1 MPIKRDNHGLTNKQA
16 RFISEYVKDWS
27 IGQTAK
33 RLGIKVAAANAYL
46 QRPPVIKRLEELRAE
61 MDRAAIADAQEV
73 AEYLTRVMR
82 GEETE
87 DNLKGVGAGMQ
98 VEIKQQVKPKDRL
111 KAAELLGKHYS
122 MFTDKV
128 EVKGDL
134 PVIIVDD
141 IEIVDDL
148 GTSKNG

>member
-1 MPIKRDNHGLTNKQA
+1 MPITRDKHGLTGKQA
-16 RFISEYVKDWS
+16 KFIQEYVKDWNL
-27 IGQTAK
+27 TAAAK
-33 RLGIKVAAANAYL
+33 RLGIKPVSANQYL
-46 QRPPVIKRLEELRAE
+46 HRPAVQKRLEEIRDE
-61 MDRAAIADAQEV
+61 MDRSAVADAQEV

-134 PVIIVDD
+134 PVVIVDD

-148 GTSKNG
+148 GTGRND